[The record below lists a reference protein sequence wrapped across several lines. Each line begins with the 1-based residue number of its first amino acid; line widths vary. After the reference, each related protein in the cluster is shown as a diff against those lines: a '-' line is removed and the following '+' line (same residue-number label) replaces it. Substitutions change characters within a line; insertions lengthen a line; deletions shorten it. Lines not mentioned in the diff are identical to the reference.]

1 MHRIW
6 TSYPQVSKS
15 YPQFVDNFCVGKEGF
30 LGTGRLNIH
39 ICTQSYPQLWIT
51 RKKLSTEGREK
62 WKANFIKKTGE
73 FVRILGAAGRVRGD
87 LLLGGKNA
95 RRPAEVIHKST
106 RCIHG
111 LWINHGSLAWK
122 KAIGRG
128 NIHICTQSYPQLWIT
143 TCPFSTKFA
152 MASAAK
158 FFWCWGQGH

>member
-1 MHRIW
+1 M
-6 TSYPQVSKS
+6 
-15 YPQFVDNFCVGKEGF
+15 EGEF
-30 LGTGRLNIH
+30 YQKNRG
-39 ICTQSYPQLWIT
+39 ICTDI
-51 RKKLSTEGREK
+51 
-62 WKANFIKKTGE
+62 
-73 FVRILGAAGRVRGD
+73 GAAGRVRGE

-111 LWINHGSLAWK
+111 LWINYGSSAWK

-152 MASAAK
+152 TASAAK